1 MVAGGFR
8 VTWDILYEG
17 DGDER
22 KKQHAR
28 RYEYKDLE
36 DTKSVETWA

>member
-1 MVAGGFR
+1 MVASGFR
-8 VTWDILYEG
+8 VTWDILYEE

-22 KKQHAR
+22 KQHVR